1 MSETPAGHAMDVD
14 TSSEGTPR
22 FQVKKVCYLRVVLTK
37 WNSVCLWSWDIQV
50 DNVRRLGATYTV
62 CHLPQPDYGSLC
74 VCLCIA

>member
-22 FQVKKVCYLRVVLTK
+22 FQVKKVGYLRVVLTK

-50 DNVRRLGATYTV
+50 DNVRGRR
-62 CHLPQPDYGSLC
+62 
-74 VCLCIA
+74 